1 MSRRTNG
8 RPALP
13 RPCVLLHRDATGCR
27 KPPKTLIGQASRALY
42 IARRPD
48 DASAMRDLLLAAD
61 PPDYLPILRAFVDLW
76 PAALAAEWPTGDP
89 ARHWATDR
97 IPPAQRRK
105 DAA

>member
-8 RPALP
+8 LPPLP
-13 RPCVLLHRDATGCR
+13 RPRVMLARAPGGCR

-42 IARRPD
+42 VAGHADEAR
-48 DASAMRDLLLAAD
+48 AMRDLLLAAD
-61 PPDYLPILRAFVDLW
+61 PPAYLPILRAFVGFF
-76 PAALAAEWPTGDP
+76 PAALADAWPTGEP
-89 ARHWATDR
+89 ARHWASDR